1 MFAHRIALCWIIS
14 DMGKILLKNWKPLKI
29 KMSTQP
35 IIISASPHVHSSRTS
50 KKVMYDVVI
59 ALIPAFLVS
68 LYVFGIGALILTS
81 VAVISCLAFEYL
93 IQKYLLKTEVTISDG
108 SALITGILLAFNLPS
123 GLPIWMIIVGSLV
136 AIGVAKLSFG
146 GLGFNIFNP
155 ALVGRVFLLIS
166 FPLQMTLWPTAL
178 DNRTNIADAVSGAT
192 PLGVIKEGLMF
203 GETMTELSAQIPT
216 NIDLFLGITGGSI
229 GEMSALALLLGGIFL
244 IVRKVITWH
253 IPVTILVTM
262 ALFTGVFW
270 VIDPEHYA
278 SPLIHILSGGAILGA
293 FYMATDLV
301 TSPMTKKGMVIF
313 AIGIAIITVVIR
325 LFGAYPEGVSF
336 AILIMN
342 AFVPLINT
350 YFKPRRFGAKIK
362 SQIM

>member
-1 MFAHRIALCWIIS
+1 
-14 DMGKILLKNWKPLKI
+14 
-29 KMSTQP
+29 
-35 IIISASPHVHSSRTS
+35 
-50 KKVMYDVVI
+50 MYDVVI

-68 LYVFGIGALILTS
+68 LYVFGIGAFIVTA
-81 VAVISCLAFEYL
+81 VAVISCLLFEYL
-93 IQKYLLKTEVTISDG
+93 IQKYLMKTNVTIGDG

-166 FPLQMTLWPTAL
+166 FPVQMTMWPTAVE
-178 DNRTNIADAVSGAT
+178 NNTIIADAVTGAT

-203 GETMTELSAQIPT
+203 GETMTNISANLPS
-216 NIDLFLGITGGSI
+216 NIEMFLGLSGGSI
-229 GEMSALALLLGGIFL
+229 GEMSALALLLGGIYL

-253 IPVTILVTM
+253 IPVTMLVTM
-262 ALFTGVFW
+262 AVMTGIFW
-270 VIDPEHYA
+270 VIDPESYA
-278 SPLIHILSGGAILGA
+278 SPLIHILSGGALLGA
-293 FYMATDLV
+293 FFMATDLV

-313 AIGIAIITVVIR
+313 AIGIAVITVVIR

-336 AILIMN
+336 GIIIMN

-350 YFKPRRFGAKIK
+350 YFKPLRFGSKIKAKIV
-362 SQIM
+362 